1 MADKYGHVTRLSD
14 SSVYDEVCTLCGAT
28 DARGSDRLQK
38 PCPQA
43 KREPPKLHVSGSSS
57 TSTAPPADGWHITI
71 SRQGVPSVM
80 LVEGGSASIWHDFET
95 GMREWAGVAAPE
107 PGKEVM
113 PNDENS
119 IDARSATSPG
129 VTAGAVEALVK
140 AAEYTDD
147 FMRTDKAYERSGAGT
162 KLRAALAAIR
172 EGRKDG

>member
-71 SRQGVPSVM
+71 SRHGVPSVM
-80 LVEGGSASIWHDFET
+80 LVEGGSASVWHDFET

-113 PNDENS
+113 PSDQDDDPTN
-119 IDARSATSPG
+119 ARPETSPG
-129 VTAGAVEALVK
+129 VTAGAVEAVLASDETGQIALKVG
-140 AAEYTDD
+140 TVVDLQ
-147 FMRTDKAYERSGAGT
+147 RTLAI
-162 KLRAALAAIR
+162 LRAM
-172 EGRKDG
+172 EGKG